1 MVIGDPS
8 FQFPFDIV
16 REILFLENIE
26 IRGFRFVGNTLTV
39 GHIGQEILIASI
51 HSPSN
56 LIFGRSRPLYFNIA
70 NLAGFVN
77 PVMQR
82 NTD

>member
-1 MVIGDPS
+1 MVVGDPS
-8 FQFPFDIV
+8 FQFPLDIV
-16 REILFLENIE
+16 REILVLENIE
-26 IRGFRFVGNTLTV
+26 VSGFRFVGNTLTV

-56 LIFGRSRPLYFNIA
+56 LIFGRSRPSFFNIA
-70 NLAGFVN
+70 NLTGFVN
-77 PVMQR
+77 PVMRR